1 MKWQI
6 SDRAR
11 VAGLVALQGI
21 GLLLVAAFILPYI
34 VQWHARDVQI
44 YYEASAKLLQ
54 GRMPYRDFPLE
65 YPPLA
70 LLAFVL
76 PWLLAA
82 GRALGYSGYAW
93 HFLVLNVLLSTL
105 LALALARLA
114 TLSWP
119 ARSPARAVGAYT
131 LLVILSAPLLPWR
144 YDLFPALLTLL
155 ALLCVLAGR
164 PTLAG
169 LWLGLGIAA
178 KLYPIML
185 LPICAAYYLAGRS
198 YRSLF
203 RLFLGS
209 VIATVVVL
217 LPYLLIDPGGWLSFL
232 RYHQLRGL
240 QLESLPAGAIL
251 LAHTLG
257 FARVELVFTYGALQL
272 VSPLADVAVT
282 WQPIVFSLVS
292 GVVFVSC
299 WGRFRHEYATSGA
312 IADAS
317 LIAYVVIALL
327 AFIVTNKV
335 FSAQYIIWLLPFVPL
350 LRPRQIVALTIL
362 CGLTI
367 VIFPF
372 LYADLLALQ
381 VALVVLLNLRNAL
394 MVAVMCWLLA
404 ERLPAPVRSALTL
417 RRRALWRRFARQE
430 EL

>member
-1 MKWQI
+1 MKRQI
-6 SDRAR
+6 RDRAR
-11 VAGLVALQGI
+11 LTGLVALQGI
-21 GLLLVAAFILPYI
+21 GLLLVAAFILPYV

-44 YYEASAKLLQ
+44 YYEAAAKLLQ
-54 GRMPYRDFPLE
+54 GQLPYRDFPLE

-70 LLAFVL
+70 LLAFAL
-76 PWLLAA
+76 PWLLAP

-93 HFLVLNVLLSTL
+93 HFLLLNVLWSTL
-105 LALALARLA
+105 LALTIARFAALRR
-114 TLSWP
+114 P
-119 ARSPARAVGAYT
+119 AISPTRAVGVYT
-131 LLVILSAPLLPWR
+131 LLVIVSAPLLPWR

-155 ALLCVLAGR
+155 ALLCVLTGR

-185 LPICAAYYLAGRS
+185 LPICGAYYLAGRS

-203 RLFLGS
+203 RLMLGS
-209 VIATVVVL
+209 AIAIMVVL
-217 LPYLLIDPGGWLSFL
+217 LPYLLIDPGGWLTFL

-257 FARVELVFTYGALQL
+257 LARVELVFNYGALQL
-272 VSPLADVAVT
+272 VSPLADVAVI

-317 LIAYVVIALL
+317 LITYIVVALL

-335 FSAQYIIWLLPFVPL
+335 FSAQYIVWLLPFVPL

-367 VIFPF
+367 LIFPF
-372 LYADLLALQ
+372 LYADLLAVQ
-381 VALVVLLNLRNAL
+381 IAPVVLLNLRNAL
-394 MVAVMCWLLA
+394 AVAMLCWLLV
-404 ERLPAPVRSALTL
+404 ERLPAPVRSALTQ
-417 RRRALWRRFARQE
+417 RRQALLRRFARQE

>member
-11 VAGLVALQGI
+11 VTGLVALQGI
-21 GLLLVAAFILPYI
+21 GLLLAAALILPYI

-44 YYEASAKLLQ
+44 YYESSAKLLQ
-54 GRMPYRDFPLE
+54 GQMPYRDFPLE

-76 PWLLAA
+76 PWLLAP
-82 GRALGYSGYAW
+82 GRALGYSSYAW
-93 HFLVLNVLLSTL
+93 QFLVLNVLWSTL
-105 LALALARLA
+105 LALVLARVA
-114 TLSWP
+114 ARRWP
-119 ARSPARAVGAYT
+119 ARSPARAVGVYT
-131 LLVILSAPLLPWR
+131 LLVLVSAPLLPWR

-155 ALLCVLAGR
+155 ALLCVLSGR

-169 LWLGLGIAA
+169 MWLGLGIAA

-198 YRSLF
+198 YRSLL
-203 RLFLGS
+203 RLILGS
-209 VIATVVVL
+209 VIALGVVL
-217 LPYLLIDPGGWLSFL
+217 LPYLLLDPGGWLSFL

-251 LAHTLG
+251 LAHLLG
-257 FARVELVFTYGALQL
+257 FARVELVFIYGALQL
-272 VSPLADVAVT
+272 VSPLADVAVL

-299 WGRFRHEYATSGA
+299 WGRFRQEYATNGV

-367 VIFPF
+367 LLFPF
-372 LYADLLALQ
+372 LYAELLALQ
-381 VALVVLLNLRNAL
+381 IAPVVLLNLRNAL

-404 ERLPAPVRSALTL
+404 ERLPDPVRSALTQ
-417 RRRALWRRFARQE
+417 RRRALWRRFVRQE